1 MTVQVVLSLCRRS
14 SAIEAGPA
22 ILGSFVGDGGDLVE
36 AAFAT
41 TINLLDRLEHCGD
54 AGRWA
59 LDFLGT
65 QPCDDTATAAR
76 MPEVASAG

>member
-1 MTVQVVLSLCRRS
+1 MTVQVVLSLRRRS
-14 SAIEAGPA
+14 SAIQAGPA
-22 ILGSFVGDGGDLVE
+22 ILGSFVGGRGDLVE

-41 TINLLDRLEHCGD
+41 TNDLLDRLEHCRA

-76 MPEVASAG
+76 MPEVASVG